1 MKSHKC
7 LHGDQ
12 YFNSGIV
19 LCKEKNITLGHDE
32 CVCVCVCAALPHS
45 SVSEENN
52 YMV

>member
-7 LHGDQ
+7 LHGDL
-12 YFNSGIV
+12 YFNSGNV

-32 CVCVCVCAALPHS
+32 CGCVCAALPHS
-45 SVSEENN
+45 PVSEENN